1 MVEHPRLSLVM
12 LVIAAATLAT
22 DVTRLLLE
30 LPPPNGNHE
39 LMPMQTTSV
48 RQEAPRQA
56 ADAPALNTVQ
66 QKVER
71 LGVLRAR
78 GPPRGP
84 HEFGPPRARFP
95 QPPRDFS
102 INRPPWCL
110 ACHQSMR
117 RHIDRRRLYEW

>member
-30 LPPPNGNHE
+30 LPPPNANHE
-39 LMPMQTTSV
+39 PMPMQTTPA

-56 ADAPALNTVQ
+56 PEVPAPNTVQ

-71 LGVLRAR
+71 PSVPRAR
-78 GPPRGP
+78 GPPHGP
-84 HEFGPPRARFP
+84 REFGPSRARFP
-95 QPPRDFS
+95 RSPPDFS
-102 INRPPWCL
+102 INRPPWCV
-110 ACHQSMR
+110 ACHQPMR
-117 RHIDRRRLYEW
+117 RYVDRRRLYE

>member
-30 LPPPNGNHE
+30 VSPPTVNHE
-39 LMPMQTTSV
+39 PVPMQTTPV

-56 ADAPALNTVQ
+56 PDVPAPNTVQ

-71 LGVLRAR
+71 PDVPRAR

-84 HEFGPPRARFP
+84 REFGPTRARFL
-95 QPPRDFS
+95 QPPLDFS